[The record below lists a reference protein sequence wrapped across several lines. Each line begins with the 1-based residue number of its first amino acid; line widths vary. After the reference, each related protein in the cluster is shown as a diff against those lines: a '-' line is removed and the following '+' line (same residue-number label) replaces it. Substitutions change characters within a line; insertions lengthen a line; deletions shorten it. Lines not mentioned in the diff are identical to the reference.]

1 MILIVDENEERRIN
15 LQIKL
20 RVKGYL
26 TNVTSYQDLWF
37 HTKPFMT
44 VYVNPKTSDMQL
56 IKNSQDT
63 ISVFF
68 CDRKSVKLPAWSI
81 NFDSLKNVYEEI
93 TNIYKEKST
102 YQIKDKIDVVGYACM
117 KNGKLAV
124 GGKDINLSKRE
135 HMIVSFFMNQ
145 PKKKFRLGDASN
157 YVWIHDNK
165 ETNFALSISRI
176 NKKLKDQLRPKL
188 IICKDDWC
196 YFNPEIVSYVCQEY
210 PEEENVD
217 NYKGY
222 FMITVTEEF

>member
-1 MILIVDENEERRIN
+1 MILIVDENEDRREN

-26 TNVTSYQDLWF
+26 TNVTSYEDLWF

-44 VYVNPKTSDMQL
+44 VYINPKMSDMQL
-56 IKNSQDT
+56 IKNSEDT

-68 CDRKSVKLPAWSI
+68 CDRKSVKLPLWSI
-81 NFDSLKNVYEEI
+81 NVNSLKNLYDDI
-93 TNIYKEKST
+93 IRIYKENST
-102 YQIKDKIDVVGYACM
+102 YQIKDKIDMVGYACL
-117 KNGKLAV
+117 KNKKFAV

-135 HMIVSFFMNQ
+135 YLLVTFFMNH

-157 YVWIHDNK
+157 YVWIHENK
-165 ETNFALSISRI
+165 ETNFALSIARI
-176 NKKLKDQLRPKL
+176 NRKLKQQLRSKI

-196 YFNPEIVSYVCQEY
+196 YLNPEIVNYSCKDYQEV
-210 PEEENVD
+210 EEID

-222 FMITVTEEF
+222 FMITITDEF